1 MTPIQIRPS
10 KAADMPVIAEI
21 YGYHV
26 HNGLASF
33 ELLAPS
39 IDEMTQRRADVISRN
54 FPYLVAEVD
63 GRVAGYAFASLYRAR
78 PAYRHTLEDSVYVH
92 KDFTGR
98 GIGRALLDALLEA
111 CVKTGARQ
119 MIAVIGDSANT
130 ASIKLHAAC
139 GFKRTGTLKAVGFK
153 FGQWVDSVVMQRTI
167 GEGAKTLPVERE
179 TSGGYAAAA
188 ALAAAAAANAAGKAA
203 TKAPANV
210 AHSAANSAANAVTN
224 AATNA
229 APSVLVNAA
238 NNAAK

>member
-63 GRVAGYAFASLYRAR
+63 GRVAGYAFASLYRTR

-139 GFKRTGTLKAVGFK
+139 GFKRAGTLKAVGFK

>member
-1 MTPIQIRPS
+1 MTNIQIRPS

-54 FPYLVAEVD
+54 FPYLVAELD
-63 GRVAGYAFASLYRAR
+63 GRMAGYAYASLYRSR

-92 KDFTGR
+92 KDFARR

-111 CVKTGARQ
+111 SVKTGARQ

-130 ASIKLHAAC
+130 ASIKLHTAC

-153 FGQWVDSVVMQRTI
+153 FGQWVDSVIMQRTI

-188 ALAAAAAANAAGKAA
+188 ALAASAAANAAGKAA
-203 TKAPANV
+203 T
-210 AHSAANSAANAVTN
+210 T
-224 AATNA
+224 AATTAATSA
-229 APSVLVNAA
+229 APSVPG
-238 NNAAK
+238 NAAK